1 MPFNYSCPQKPDK
14 FSLAVVRVL
23 ATDKANYKGPVFVNF
38 GGPGEAGA
46 TTLVDK
52 VVEMQQVVRPN
63 YDIVSWDPR
72 GVGSTLPAVSCFTTD
87 AASDLWHTQRSQFV
101 VFAANDS
108 LVQLDALNS
117 VLAMNCADYASHLIP
132 YIGTVNVA
140 RDLHSMMVAY
150 GHSKTLTYM

>member
-1 MPFNYSCPQKPDK
+1 MPFNYSSPQKPDK

-38 GGPGEAGA
+38 GGPGEPGA

-52 VVEMQQVVRPN
+52 TMELQQVLGPN

-72 GVGSTLPAVSCFTTD
+72 GVGSTLPTVSCFATD
-87 AASDLWHTQRSQFV
+87 EAADLWHKHRSQFV

-117 VLAMNCADYASHLIP
+117 VLAMNCADNAGHLIP

-140 RDLHSMMVAY
+140 RDLHRMMVAY
-150 GHSKTLTYM
+150 GYSKKLTYM